1 MNRIIRVNQQAL
13 ARLDRDIVLPGPKFG
28 VRGRYKLEAVNA
40 GDGRRRFL
48 AEFPN
53 LITNVGLDRIAV
65 ASSGN
70 YLQNCYVG
78 SGNTAPTFADT
89 ALVAL
94 VASTATLQA
103 TTTTAQASS
112 PYFGTRANTYRFAQ
126 GAAAGN
132 LAEIGIGNTSTNLFS
147 RALILD
153 GGGSPT
159 TITVLSSEFLDCTYT
174 FECIVPLSDV
184 TGSVTIAGV
193 AYAYTLRAMQSTLA
207 AVWAVASAG
216 SPAAFQ
222 TNLSVYSGAIG
233 AITSS
238 PGGTAASADSNVTA
252 SYTPGSL
259 ILSNTATWGL
269 NSANFG
275 AGGITAASFSSS
287 STVNGI
293 GAYQWSFTPF
303 IPKDATKI
311 LTLTQTL
318 SWARM

>member
-13 ARLDRDIVLPGPKFG
+13 ARLDREIILPGPRFG
-28 VRGRYKLEAVNA
+28 MRGRYKLEAVNV

-48 AEFPN
+48 ADFPN
-53 LITNVGLDRIAV
+53 LITDVGLERIAV
-65 ASSGN
+65 ASSPN

-78 SGNTAPTFADT
+78 SGNTAPAFGDT

-103 TTTTAQASS
+103 STATTQPSS

-132 LAEIGIGNTSTNLFS
+132 LAEIGIGNASTNLFS

-159 TITVLSSEFLDCTYT
+159 TITVLSTEFLDCTYT
-174 FECIVPLSDV
+174 FECIVPLVDV
-184 TGSVTIAGV
+184 TGNVTIAAV
-193 AYAYTLRAMQSTLA
+193 SYAYTLRAANATAGSQ
-207 AVWAVASAG
+207 WASSAGG
-216 SPAAFQ
+216 SPATPGSLA
-222 TNLSVYSGAIG
+222 VYSGAIG

-238 PGGTAASADSNVTA
+238 PGGTQANADSNVVA
-252 SYTPGSL
+252 SYTPGSHL
-259 ILSNTATWGL
+259 LSTTSTWGL

-275 AGGITAASFSSS
+275 AGGITAAAFSTTNSVS
-287 STVNGI
+287 GI
-293 GAYQWSFTPF
+293 GNFQWSFTPF

-311 LTLTQTL
+311 LTLTATIA
-318 SWARM
+318 WARM

>member
-1 MNRIIRVNQQAL
+1 MNRILRVNQQAI
-13 ARLDRDIVLPGPKFG
+13 ARLDRDIILPGPKFG
-28 VRGRYKLEAVNA
+28 VRGRYKLEAVNV

-78 SGNTAPTFADT
+78 SGNTAPTNSDT

-103 TTTTAQASS
+103 STATAQSGS

-159 TITVLSSEFLDCTYT
+159 TITVLMTEFLDCTYT

-184 TGSVTIAGV
+184 TGSVTV
-193 AYAYTLRAMQSTLA
+193 AAVSYAYTLRAMQSTLA
-207 AVWAVASAG
+207 NVWAAAAAG
-216 SPAAFQ
+216 SPAAFNGF
-222 TNLSVYSGAIG
+222 TVYSGAIG

-238 PGGTAASADSNVTA
+238 PGGTAANADSSVTA
-252 SYTPGSL
+252 SYTPTSL
-259 ILSNTATWGL
+259 TLSNTATWGL

-275 AGGITAASFSSS
+275 AGGITAASI
-287 STVNGI
+287 STTNSVSGI
-293 GAYQWSFTPF
+293 GAFQWSFTPF

-311 LTLTQTL
+311 LTLTASLT
-318 SWARM
+318 WARM